1 MLGLQRR
8 SPAQAVLAA
17 LMVVTAAVVSAD
29 LLRDD
34 SGFVAATVTGVVL
47 GNQHRFDMSH
57 VLEFQGAVVS
67 ILVGVLFILISAS
80 VTPSQVSSVLAKGI
94 ALIAVMVFLIR
105 PLVVLLACWRSD
117 LARPERAFIA
127 WLAPRGIV
135 AAATASAFGPQLASA
150 GVADANQILPI
161 AFVVIFGT
169 VVLYGLT
176 AVPVGRALGVARE
189 GVNVVLIVG
198 AHAWGQAI
206 AQALKAAG
214 LGVRLWT
221 GRPDEQAQA
230 REAGLDA
237 GNARLGTDLA
247 SREAELEEITDA
259 LLLTGSDDFNA
270 LAAFELRRDL
280 GTVHVYRLPE
290 RAELLDLVPEYA
302 EGAVLFGRDLTY
314 AELARRFEA
323 GARIVTVPVAAD
335 EAPPAELTPLL
346 VVTAAH
352 ELRVATPAGPPPAVD
367 GDLAICLAGPDGR
380 QPSAG

>member
-1 MLGLQRR
+1 
-8 SPAQAVLAA
+8 V
-17 LMVVTAAVVSAD
+17 
-29 LLRDD
+29 
-34 SGFVAATVTGVVL
+34 
-47 GNQHRFDMSH
+47 N
-57 VLEFQGAVVS
+57 
-67 ILVGVLFILISAS
+67 ILIGVLFILISAS
-80 VTPSQVSSVLAKGI
+80 VTPSEVSTVLAKGI
-94 ALIAVMVFLIR
+94 GLIAVMALVIR
-105 PLVVLLACWRSD
+105 PLVVILACSGSQ
-117 LARPERAFIA
+117 LTRPERTFIA

-150 GVADANQILPI
+150 GVAGANKILPI

-176 AVPVGRALGVARE
+176 AVPVARALGVARE
-189 GVNVVLIVG
+189 AVNIVLIVG
-198 AHAWGQAI
+198 AHGWGRAI

-221 GRPDEQAQA
+221 GRPDEQVEA

-247 SREAELEEITDA
+247 TREAELEEITDA

-280 GTVHVYRLPE
+280 GTDHVYRLPE
-290 RAELLDLVPEYA
+290 RAHLLDLVPEYA

-314 AELARRFEA
+314 TELARRFEA

-335 EAPPAELTPLL
+335 EAPPAELTPLF
-346 VVTAAH
+346 VVTAEH
-352 ELRVATPAGPPPAVD
+352 ELRVATPAGPPPALD
-367 GDLAICLAGPDGR
+367 GDLAICLAEAGGPDGA
-380 QPSAG
+380 PSSAG